1 MTKIQLLPQSLHIVY
16 TSQLAPDADYSVYA
30 EICRVSRLR
39 NAASGVSGVLLFD
52 GQRFCQWLHGDP
64 IVTGALMRSIELDT
78 RHFNVKTQLRTLM
91 TKDSFAVGWRAGFV
105 DSEALEHFNSLDF
118 LSTDQVLTA
127 VGYLLAA
134 ADIEPEIRLSGATAP
149 TNEKLLAGA
158 SDLMS
163 VNKAATA
170 AVAAAASTP
179 PKRRPRAR

>member
-16 TSQLAPDADYSVYA
+16 TSRLAPDADYSVYA
-30 EICRVSRLR
+30 EICRVSRVR

-64 IVTGALMRSIELDT
+64 ITTDALMRSIELDT
-78 RHFNVKTQLRTLM
+78 RHFSVKTQLRTLM
-91 TKDSFAVGWRAGFV
+91 TKGSFAVGWRAGFV

-158 SDLMS
+158 TDLTS
-163 VNKAATA
+163 EAAAAT
-170 AVAAAASTP
+170 AAASTP
-179 PKRRPRAR
+179 PKRRPRTH